1 MKKLLLLSIV
11 FLTACSDS
19 GVTDLEEFIA
29 QTTAKPKGRIA
40 PLPEF
45 QPYSAFIYS
54 ASAMRSPF
62 ESPVAFEALTSR
74 IDDTVDAPIKIVQSK
89 P

>member
-1 MKKLLLLSIV
+1 MNRIILLSFA
-11 FLTACSDS
+11 FLTACTGGAD
-19 GVTDLEEFIA
+19 VADLEQFVVDTA
-29 QTTAKPKGRIA
+29 AKPKGRIK

-62 ESPVAFEALTSR
+62 ESRHSSYHQP
-74 IDDTVDAPIKIVQSK
+74 
-89 P
+89 